1 MKVRVLAFGG
11 LREAAGI
18 DTPGLPV
25 EVDVPEGGSVAD
37 VAGSLGLDPTL
48 VVNVLVDGLRA
59 DLGAPVAE
67 GSEVT
72 LMPAFSG
79 GER

>member
-18 DTPGLPV
+18 DAPGLPV

-37 VAGSLGLDPTL
+37 VADSLGLDPAQ

-59 DLGAPVAE
+59 DLGASVAE